1 MVPSYKKPSV
11 AEMPILFSRFAN
23 RNTRSV
29 ALLLVMGSCPPISSS
44 QSQPAAGSQETDATA
59 ARKKKFAED
68 KQRLENGGVIAE
80 DARPDPDQTL
90 FVSPFKAS
98 MVVGESRTFSVFDID
113 GRVLTAET
121 EWSVSDSTVA
131 EIVEAP
137 IQAIT
142 AKSVGTFTLHALVG
156 RRSAEATVT
165 VYPGPKFPP
174 TTVRWLAP
182 PIPGFTLQKVMPGG
196 IGVGPDGIAVSF
208 AESDG
213 HGGILL
219 RAFTS
224 DGRQI
229 WMKRVAALPNVD
241 SRH

>member
-1 MVPSYKKPSV
+1 MS
-11 AEMPILFSRFAN
+11 ILFSGFTN
-23 RNTRSV
+23 VSTRAV
-29 ALLLVMGSCPPISSS
+29 VLGLVVWFCTPITSP
-44 QSQPAAGSQETDATA
+44 QSQPTVGTQEEADRAA

-68 KQRLENGGVIAE
+68 KQRLENDGITSQ
-80 DARPDPDQTL
+80 DAPLDQTL
-90 FVSPFKAS
+90 FVSPFKAG

-113 GRVLTAET
+113 GKVLTAQA
-121 EWSVSDSTVA
+121 EWSVSDSIVA
-131 EIVEAP
+131 DIAGVSDQP
-137 IQAIT
+137 IT
-142 AKSVGTFTLHALVG
+142 AKSVGMVTVRARVG
-156 RRSAEATVT
+156 TRSAESTVT

-174 TTVRWLAP
+174 TTTRWLAP

-219 RAFTS
+219 RTFTS

-229 WMKRVAALPNVD
+229 WMKRVSGLIHGD

>member
-1 MVPSYKKPSV
+1 MSV
-11 AEMPILFSRFAN
+11 LFSGFTNASARA
-23 RNTRSV
+23 V
-29 ALLLVMGSCPPISSS
+29 VLGLVLCFCTPITSP
-44 QSQPAAGSQETDATA
+44 QSQPTVGTQEADGAA

-68 KQRLENGGVIAE
+68 KQRLENDGITSE
-80 DARPDPDQTL
+80 DARTDPDQTL
-90 FVSPFKAS
+90 FVSPFKAG

-113 GRVLTAET
+113 GKVLTAQA
-121 EWSVSDSTVA
+121 EWSVSDSIVA
-131 EIVEAP
+131 DIAGVSDQP
-137 IQAIT
+137 IT
-142 AKSVGTFTLHALVG
+142 AKSVGTVTVRARVG

-174 TTVRWLAP
+174 TTIRWLAP

-213 HGGILL
+213 HGGSLL
-219 RAFTS
+219 RTFTS

-229 WMKRVAALPNVD
+229 WMKRVSGLIHGD

>member
-1 MVPSYKKPSV
+1 
-11 AEMPILFSRFAN
+11 MPILLSRSTN
-23 RNTRSV
+23 RSTRTV
-29 ALLLVMGSCPPISSS
+29 ALLLVTGFCAPISSA
-44 QSQPAAGSQETDATA
+44 QSQPAARSQETDAAA

-68 KQRLENGGVIAE
+68 KQRLENGGVTA
-80 DARPDPDQTL
+80 DDPRPDPDQTL

-98 MVVGESRTFSVFDID
+98 MVLGESRTFSVFDID
-113 GRVLTAET
+113 GKVLTAET
-121 EWSVSDSTVA
+121 EWSVSDSSVA
-131 EIVEAP
+131 EIAEAP
-137 IQAIT
+137 TQAIT
-142 AKSVGTFTLHALVG
+142 AKSVGTFTLRALVG

-165 VYPGPKFPP
+165 VYPGPKLPP
-174 TTVRWLAP
+174 VTVRWLAP

-213 HGGILL
+213 HGRILL

-229 WMKRVAALPNVD
+229 WMKRLSGLPHAD
-241 SRH
+241 SRP